1 MFQVRRSMKGDFPSV
16 VAGAVGVAIA
26 CVPLSP
32 AVAQQATTL
41 NGPPVQVEPTA
52 SEPGVPRIVYN
63 AGTPNPFSGA
73 GGAGTGSGGG
83 SGSGAGGSG
92 NAGSSDALNTLLG
105 TSWGASAIESA
116 QAMGVNPSAL
126 AATCVIESGCRNV
139 SGSGSITGAFQMTG
153 ATYTAMISK
162 AVAENPQL
170 AGQIVPGIAGQ
181 SDPATQAI
189 AAAQYLKDG
198 SAYLASSGVSNP
210 TVLDVRS
217 YFNFGPQGGAR
228 VANASDADTMASQ
241 LPMYTQAQL
250 QRNGIS
256 STTTVGQWRASVS
269 DKMGNAASQTV
280 RI

>member
-1 MFQVRRSMKGDFPSV
+1 
-16 VAGAVGVAIA
+16 
-26 CVPLSP
+26 
-32 AVAQQATTL
+32 
-41 NGPPVQVEPTA
+41 
-52 SEPGVPRIVYN
+52 
-63 AGTPNPFSGA
+63 
-73 GGAGTGSGGG
+73 
-83 SGSGAGGSG
+83 
-92 NAGSSDALNTLLG
+92 LG
-105 TSWGASAIESA
+105 TSWGASAIETA

-153 ATYTAMISK
+153 ATYTSMINK
-162 AVAENPQL
+162 AIAENPQL

-189 AAAQYLKDG
+189 AAAKYLKDG
-198 SAYLASSGVSNP
+198 AAYLATSGISSP

-241 LPMYTQAQL
+241 LPMYSQAQL
-250 QRNGIS
+250 QRNGITPS
-256 STTTVGQWRASVS
+256 TTVGQWRASVTE
-269 DKMGNAASQTV
+269 KIGNAAGQSV